1 LYRPSNVFARFLIGW
16 ALLAVA
22 FGVTS
27 WLLSGMEVSGGVWGY
42 IWVSALFGIVN
53 AIIGT
58 IIRLFTL
65 PLILITFGLFAVLV
79 NALLLQ
85 ITDALSSHLTIDE
98 FWWTAIWA
106 AIILAFVSVILSVAF
121 RALVWHE
128 RPAVT

>member
-1 LYRPSNVFARFLIGW
+1 VFVRFLIGW

-22 FGVTS
+22 FGITS
-27 WLLSGMEVSGGVWGY
+27 WLLDGMEVSGGVWGY

-58 IIRLFTL
+58 ILRLFTF
-65 PLILITFGLFAVLV
+65 PLILLTLGLFAVLI

-106 AIILAFVSVILSVAF
+106 AIILAFVSVVLSVAV